1 MTDGLQ
7 NVPVL
12 GAKRAFPRS
21 FGRYILER
29 SLSRG
34 GMGEVFLAI
43 AKHVREHCVIKT
55 IRGDLTGDE
64 EFIGRFA
71 DEAKIMVRMTHE
83 NIIRVFDAG
92 RVDDDYYIAM
102 EFMHGRDLGDVLD
115 RAYERGEPMPM
126 QLGLYITASLLR
138 GLDYAHNL
146 CDEHG
151 RHMALVHR
159 DVSPQNVLIG
169 FDGSVKLIDFGLA
182 RTELLPARTQ
192 GALAVGKYGYM
203 APEQARHEKID
214 GRADVYSTGVMLFE
228 VFTSDR
234 LVDEQ
239 DQATLW
245 QRVLNPKHRSPRS
258 VLPSLP
264 KEIDSL
270 VMRAVG
276 VLPEDRFQS
285 CAQMLEFVESMRNRK
300 SNREELVNYLKE
312 LYPRVDFRPPPI
324 PQLETPVFGQEKSLI
339 IATSREGALSV
350 FGRGVLPIEWTAPPN
365 TVQFQAKQVRRMRES
380 IARNED
386 AIVPSDVIDSE
397 RETTSDRQANRG
409 VMGRTRTPHLGEPDL
424 PRIHEIAATESSAD
438 IPTQVGMLPTLGT
451 ADPLVTAHMRPPS
464 FLERS
469 QSLPGIENAPV
480 LGLSGVAQQF
490 RDDEATVMMDA
501 PPGVEQSFGPVV
513 VGGDRSNAPT
523 RVARRPNFL
532 NSDAASEDVPIV
544 EHATTVDP
552 HPHPSLGSVGS
563 QKLSTRITRG
573 ERPVLIDPGERERE
587 RGHARAPSP
596 TSAHPGLA
604 PYDQGDAG
612 LEIEAT
618 AESPRHHAT
627 REIREQDATRPGQ
640 ASVAHRATVPP
651 AVVETREIALGHGGQ
666 SPKSPVRQPGAN
678 PANINPNNSRS
689 IGPLSERFFWPG
701 VVLFGIAALLLA
713 VSLLLTGD

>member
-1 MTDGLQ
+1 
-7 NVPVL
+7 
-12 GAKRAFPRS
+12 
-21 FGRYILER
+21 
-29 SLSRG
+29 
-34 GMGEVFLAI
+34 MGEVFLAI

-151 RHMALVHR
+151 RHMGLVHR

-245 QRVLNPKHRSPRS
+245 QRVLNPKHRNPRS

-264 KEIDSL
+264 KEIDTL

-285 CAQMLEFVESMRNRK
+285 CAEMLAYVEGMRNRK
-300 SNREELVNYLKE
+300 SSREELVGYLKD

-324 PQLETPVFGQEKSLI
+324 PQLDAPIFGQEKSLI

-365 TVQFQAKQVRRMRES
+365 TVQFQARRTRES
-380 IARNED
+380 VARHED
-386 AIVPSDVIDSE
+386 AIVPSDVIESE
-397 RETTSDRQANRG
+397 RETTSDRQKINRVG
-409 VMGRTRTPHLGEPDL
+409 LGQARTPHIAEPQL
-424 PRIHEIAATESSAD
+424 PHIHEITGTESSAD
-438 IPTQVGMLPTLGT
+438 IPTQVGVLPTLGGP
-451 ADPLVTAHMRPPS
+451 DPVVTAHMHVPS

-469 QSLPGIENAPV
+469 QSLPGIESAPV

-501 PPGVEQSFGPVV
+501 PPGVEESFAPVIV
-513 VGGDRSNAPT
+513 SGDRSNAPT

-532 NSDAASEDVPIV
+532 GADAAGEGAAIV
-544 EHATTVDP
+544 DHATTVDP
-552 HPHPSLGSVGS
+552 HPHPSMGSIGLDKS
-563 QKLSTRITRG
+563 STRVTRG
-573 ERPVLIDPGERERE
+573 DRPIVMDPGER
-587 RGHARAPSP
+587 GHGRTATPSSAQPSRRHQRAE
-596 TSAHPGLA
+596 A
-604 PYDQGDAG
+604 P
-612 LEIEAT
+612 LEMEAT
-618 AESPRHHAT
+618 AESPR
-627 REIREQDATRPGQ
+627 RYLGPESRGSDATRPGQ
-640 ASVAHRATVPP
+640 ASVAHRSTIPP
-651 AVVETREIALGHGGQ
+651 AAIETREIALGHSSKPPTDMAVGPA
-666 SPKSPVRQPGAN
+666 SASANANANAKSART
-678 PANINPNNSRS
+678 